1 MTTTM
6 DTTCKC
12 SCPPL
17 SSSFQRQTRSV
28 AQTTRSSRAFG
39 TTATSA
45 SSAVSAPRHGP
56 LGRLGLTAP
65 CFPDHFYS
73 KNVDHTFDSDIMQY
87 VTHDQCRAAN
97 ELGLTLSIHMVKRR
111 ALSDPSNLETV
122 RMLCETYPRMKVI
135 LCHSAR

>member
-1 MTTTM
+1 MQL
-6 DTTCKC
+6 
-12 SCPPL
+12 PP
-17 SSSFQRQTRSV
+17 FV
-28 AQTTRSSRAFG
+28 FFF
-39 TTATSA
+39 SA
-45 SSAVSAPRHGP
+45 SNKKRCTDDEIVQGVRDYGYVGLKCCERGHAMPPSP
-56 LGRLGLTAP
+56 LGLTAP